1 MKASAPRRMTQ
12 AQDVSTFSSGDLS
25 YDSWLKNCRLPSS
38 TSPNAHTFASTYR
51 SRVVG
56 YYTVSVA
63 VVAVVDPAFV
73 VGATDCIPVVV
84 LNRLAVDK
92 TCQGR
97 GLGRALFRDCAMRVS
112 RAGDTVGAKGLLAY
126 AVSERRKRFCSAVGL
141 VESPFDPMI
150 LMVTLKSIRRMV
162 KLAPVARLATTT
174 SAHIT
179 PKHHSER
186 DLRHL

>member
-1 MKASAPRRMTQ
+1 MKASAPRRITQ
-12 AQDVSTFSSGDLS
+12 AHDVSTFSSGDLS
-25 YDSWLKNCRLPSS
+25 FDSWLKNCCLSSS
-38 TSPNAHTFASTYR
+38 TSASAHTFASTYR

-92 TCQGR
+92 TFQGR

-126 AVSERRKRFCSAVGL
+126 AVSERRKRFCSSVGL
-141 VESPFDPMI
+141 VESPFDPI
-150 LMVTLKSIRRMV
+150 VLMATFKSIRRMV
-162 KLAPVARLATTT
+162 NLGPVARLATTT
-174 SAHIT
+174 SVHIA
-179 PKHHSER
+179 PKHRGER
-186 DLRHL
+186 DPSHL